1 MDLSWML
8 KFSAMTVLLAISP
21 FISFMF
27 LGASIVGTYM
37 LMNINPLLVLILI
50 ILNLRKSYENR
61 KMNTCILI
69 VQIPQLP
76 HLLFYSSY
84 TYFCTFLAFI

>member
-50 ILNLRKSYENR
+50 SLYS
-61 KMNTCILI
+61 
-69 VQIPQLP
+69 V
-76 HLLFYSSY
+76 LLYRSLWPLF
-84 TYFCTFLAFI
+84 